1 MPGNRR
7 SMGTQFSIFG
17 TLNNCVDRHEG
28 PKLLGDTIQHPNC
41 VERHCCYLPYPD
53 LQRESEILD
62 TNDGTYHQ
70 YHNTPY
76 NTSKLQ

>member
-1 MPGNRR
+1 
-7 SMGTQFSIFG
+7 MGTHFFG

-53 LQRESEILD
+53 LQRESKILD
-62 TNDGTYHQ
+62 TNHGTYHQ
-70 YHNTPY
+70 YQIHRTIPQNCSDTQISP
-76 NTSKLQ
+76 